1 MKIKAKIV
9 GAGGYGGCGLMEILS
24 RHPDVEIAC
33 LVAKD
38 DVNKPVTDVYPHLH
52 GFVDLPIVAADAP
65 EAREAFDVVFFST
78 PDKVGMTLAAAERAK
93 GAKVIDFSGDFRFR
107 ELAEYEE
114 YARRISLDPQHAA
127 PDLLPASVYGLPELG
142 LDPVSGADLVGNP
155 GCFAVSVLLGF
166 APALQAGLV
175 DPLHL
180 IADCKTGVS
189 GAGKKPNP
197 LFHFPARHDHMNA
210 YRLSGHQHVCEV
222 EQNLSKLGGTP
233 AVLTFTAQVV
243 PATRGI
249 LSTLYARLES
259 GITREKILEVYRNFY
274 AGAAFVKVFDR
285 SAATGLGTAHVRGS
299 NQAFLIV
306 DADERTGTLRV
317 VSHIDNL
324 MKGQAGSAVQ
334 NMNLMFG
341 LPETAGLD
349 QPGSYP

>member
-9 GAGGYGGCGLMEILS
+9 GAGGYGGVGLMECLS
-24 RHPDVEIAC
+24 RHPDVDIAC

-38 DVNKPVTDVYPHLH
+38 DINKPVTDVYPHLY
-52 GFVDLPIVAADAP
+52 GFLDLPILAADAP
-65 EAREAFDVVFFST
+65 EAQEKFDVVFFST
-78 PDKVGMTLAAAERAK
+78 PDKVGMQLAAGERAK

-107 ELAEYEE
+107 DLPEYEE
-114 YARRISLDPQHAA
+114 YARRISLDPAHAA
-127 PDLLPASVYGLPELG
+127 PELLPESVYGLPELG
-142 LDPVSGADLVGNP
+142 LDAVPGAQIVGNP

-166 APALQAGLV
+166 APALKAGLV

-210 YRLSGHQHVCEV
+210 YRLTGHQHVCEV
-222 EQNLSKLGGTP
+222 EQNLAKLAGTP
-233 AVLTFTAQVV
+233 AMVTFTAQVV
-243 PATRGI
+243 PASRGI
-249 LSTLYARLES
+249 LSTLYGQLEPGLS
-259 GITREKILEVYRNFY
+259 REKVLDIYRAFY
-274 AGAAFVKVFDR
+274 ADATFVKVFDR

-299 NQAFLIV
+299 NQCFLIV

-341 LPETAGLD
+341 LKENTGLD

>member
-1 MKIKAKIV
+1 MTIKAKIV
-9 GAGGYGGCGLMEILS
+9 GAGGYGGVGLMECLS
-24 RHPDVEIAC
+24 RHPEVEIAC

-52 GFVDLPIVAADAP
+52 GFLDLPILPADAP
-65 EAREAFDVVFFST
+65 EAQEAFDVVFFST
-78 PDKVGMTLAAAERAK
+78 PDKVGMQLAAAERAK

-107 ELAEYEE
+107 DLADYEE
-114 YARRISLDPQHAA
+114 YARRISLDPSHAA
-127 PDLLPASVYGLPELG
+127 TELLPESVYGLPELG
-142 LDPVSGADLVGNP
+142 LDVVSGANIVGNP
-155 GCFAVSVLLGF
+155 GCFAVSVLLGL
-166 APALQAGLV
+166 APALKNGMV
-175 DPLHL
+175 DPMHL

-197 LFHFPARHDHMNA
+197 IFHFPARHDHMNA
-210 YRLSGHQHVCEV
+210 YRLTGHQHVCEV
-222 EQNLSKLGGTP
+222 EQNLGKLSGTETR
-233 AVLTFTAQVV
+233 LTFTAQVV

-249 LSTLYARLES
+249 LSTLYGRLEK
-259 GITREKILEVYRNFY
+259 GWTREKIVQAYRDFY
-274 AGAAFVKVFDR
+274 ADSVFVKVFDR

-299 NQAFLIV
+299 NQSFLIV

-341 LPETAGLD
+341 FPENTALNHA
-349 QPGSYP
+349 GSYP

>member
-1 MKIKAKIV
+1 MIRAKIV
-9 GAGGYGGCGLMEILS
+9 GAGGYGGVGLIECLL
-24 RHPDVEIAC
+24 RHPEVEIAC

-38 DVNKPVTDVYPHLH
+38 DVNIPIARVYPHLTGH
-52 GFVDLPIVAADAP
+52 LDRMIVPPEDASAQ
-65 EAREAFDVVFFST
+65 EGFDVVFFST
-78 PDKVGMTLAAAERAK
+78 PDRVGMRLAAAERAR

-107 ELAEYEE
+107 TVEDYAE
-114 YARRISLDPQHAA
+114 YARRINLDPVHLA
-127 PDLLPASVYGLPELG
+127 PALLGESVYGLPELG
-142 LDPVSGADLVGNP
+142 LASFEGAGVVGNP

-166 APALQAGLV
+166 APALKAGIV
-175 DPLHL
+175 DARHL
-180 IADCKTGVS
+180 IADCKTAVS

-222 EQNLSKLGGTP
+222 EQNLSALGGTE

-249 LSTLYARLES
+249 LSTLYARLDAGVE
-259 GITREKILEVYRNFY
+259 REAVVALYRDFY
-274 AGAAFVKVFDR
+274 AGSPFVKVFDR

-299 NQAFLIV
+299 NACFLIV
-306 DADERTGTLRV
+306 DTDERTGTLRV

-334 NMNLMFG
+334 NMNRLFG
-341 LPETAGLD
+341 FPETMGLD
-349 QPGSYP
+349 QPGAYP